1 MEVRIMK
8 LMKQLMSVILAASLA
23 AGMTAGVMASETEA
37 DSTSS
42 ADTVRLG
49 LMIAKNGQSLSS
61 DEWEVLADIFEDV
74 INNKHEDLS
83 LPFAADEGLPNLG
96 GAKVE
101 FVTGEQIDTQ
111 TAVQEAEHLILEE
124 GVVGLFGHFTSTTT
138 AAAMV
143 AAEKNSVPLLS
154 EGTSMSLLNA
164 GYDYWLRSFGGDD
177 FYVESSMEFIDS
189 VKEASGDISTIALCS
204 ENSDFG
210 TGIASLEKAA
220 AEEHGYEVVEN
231 VFYDSTDRDVS
242 SKVRLLKDA
251 GADVVMMSSYATD
264 AVAFMEEFKAQ
275 DYFPKMLLGQ
285 RGGFMSSGF
294 AKTLGADADT
304 VLTTA
309 RWCTAMDN
317 EASVQIAKLFE
328 EKTGSTLIGDVLVDV
343 WNGVLLAVAINQ
355 AGSTDSKEIR
365 AAFAQGLDLD
375 PALDPMALDGYVYGE
390 TGENENH
397 ACVIV
402 QYADGALGTVYPED
416 KAVAELTYPSET
428 WSER

>member
-1 MEVRIMK
+1 MK
-8 LMKQLMSVILAASLA
+8 FFRQFTSVALAAMLA
-23 AGMTAGVMASETEA
+23 AGMTAGSVAAEAA
-37 DSTSS
+37 DSSASS
-42 ADTVRLG
+42 DNTVKLG

-61 DEWEVLADIFEDV
+61 DEWEVLAGIFEDV
-74 INNKHEDLS
+74 INNKHDDLS

-111 TAVQEAEHLILEE
+111 NAVVVADQLIQEE

-143 AAEKNSVPLLS
+143 SAEKNSVPLLS
-154 EGTSMSLLNA
+154 EGTSMSLLNP
-164 GYDYWLRSFGGDD
+164 GYEYWLRSFGGDD

-220 AEEHGYEVVEN
+220 AEEHGYTVVEN
-231 VFYDSTDRDVS
+231 VFYDSADRDVS
-242 SKVRLLKDA
+242 SKVRLLKEA
-251 GADVVMMSSYATD
+251 NADVVMMSSYAAD
-264 AVAFMEEFKAQ
+264 ALAFMEEFKAQ

-294 AKTLGADADT
+294 GKTLGADADT

-309 RWCTAMDN
+309 RWADTLDN
-317 EASVQIAKLFE
+317 EAAKQIAALYK
-328 EKTGSTLIGDVLVDV
+328 EKTGNALIGDVLVDV

-355 AGSTDSKEIR
+355 AGSTDAEAVR
-365 AAFAQGLDLD
+365 AAFAQGLELD
-375 PALDPMALDGYVYGE
+375 PALDPMASEGYVYGD
-390 TGENENH
+390 TGENENKD
-397 ACVIV
+397 CIIV
-402 QYADGALGTVYPED
+402 QYAGGALNPVYPED
-416 KAVAELTYPSET
+416 KAVAELSYPSVV
-428 WSER
+428 WSAR

>member
-1 MEVRIMK
+1 MK
-8 LMKQLMSVILAASLA
+8 FFRQFTSVALAAMLA
-23 AGMTAGVMASETEA
+23 AGMTAGSVAAEAA
-37 DSTSS
+37 DSSASS
-42 ADTVRLG
+42 DNTVKLG

-61 DEWEVLADIFEDV
+61 DEWEVLAGIFEDV
-74 INNKHEDLS
+74 INNKHDDLS

-111 TAVQEAEHLILEE
+111 NAVVVADQLIQEE

-143 AAEKNSVPLLS
+143 SAEKNSVPLLS
-154 EGTSMSLLNA
+154 EGTSMSLLNP
-164 GYDYWLRSFGGDD
+164 GYEYWLRSFGGDD

-220 AEEHGYEVVEN
+220 AEAHGYTVVEN
-231 VFYDSTDRDVS
+231 VFYDSADRDVS
-242 SKVRLLKDA
+242 SKVRLLKEA
-251 GADVVMMSSYATD
+251 NADVVMMSSYAAD
-264 AVAFMEEFKAQ
+264 ALAFMEEFKAQ

-294 AKTLGADADT
+294 GKTLGADADT

-309 RWCTAMDN
+309 RWADTLDN
-317 EASVQIAKLFE
+317 EAAQQIAALYK
-328 EKTGSTLIGDVLVDV
+328 EKTGNALIGDVLVDV

-355 AGSTDSKEIR
+355 AGSTDAEAVR
-365 AAFAQGLDLD
+365 AAFAQGLELD
-375 PALDPMALDGYVYGE
+375 PALDPMASEGYVYGD
-390 TGENENH
+390 TGENENKD
-397 ACVIV
+397 CIIV
-402 QYADGALGTVYPED
+402 QYAGGALNPVYPED
-416 KAVAELTYPSET
+416 KAVAELSYPSVV
-428 WSER
+428 WSAR